1 MLIQPTAARI
11 EDPEAAEEAAQ
22 LESQPEPRAE
32 GERVAPRPAVP
43 VTTVRLTQAR
53 PKVTRSGSG
62 LLRGELQRLR
72 RQAQS
77 EACPPTS
84 DAAAAASP
92 LQLELT
98 AFNAALQLGVTMPV
112 CSNGVVEHAA
122 GGGTAGATYGPSD
135 PHSTKRPARP
145 GACPPPFSSQFS
157 SPNLDAAAASRRVA
171 MPACSNVVAE
181 HATGG
186 GTERGAACGGA
197 AGGAAATSWQIE
209 LAAHWW
215 RRTARGRAL
224 RAWRRRT
231 WVAAAWLRLT
241 AGPRGALRRRALRKW
256 RRWLWSAAAVR
267 AATPAAAAACRLG
280 RALEAW
286 RRAAGVV
293 VRSDLLVR
301 LLQRARCACAW
312 RRWARRTRRT
322 RRGGG
327 GARAGARTS
336 AGAGGSGTAAQAQA
350 RAMLGAAV
358 AHDATVRSR
367 RSLRTWRLA
376 VAVAAMLVWA
386 STFAAS
392 RWARRLLHRWR
403 AEAAC
408 KAKLARVEA
417 LRAWRVCADGRRR
430 RLARA
435 WAGILGAVARCAL
448 GRALGHHAVRGAART
463 AAARWRRAALVRR
476 VAVLA
481 RRGAPSAIAA
491 RALARW
497 RHVARGATIV
507 HFVVTASYTAARRA
521 RLALAGWR
529 LWAARRRG
537 GVAVVRSAAEVAVRT
552 AAMGAL
558 RCWWRRTAAGGS
570 GEAALRLAVAAAHAA
585 AVARALLVWRRRVMP
600 RGGDAA
606 RVVAAAATVAAVRRL
621 LCQWRLSALEAA
633 MMNEARRQRGSLAL
647 SRWLHTWRAIALAA
661 AACTAAAAVLT
672 RMRLTFAVWRWAR
685 RAVQRRRFART
696 AARATVAIVRR
707 ALRQWRRVAL
717 VRRVAA
723 LARRGAPSAIA
734 ARALARWACGATA
747 AALQAEVFARVRR
760 LASARDVEVVWAV
773 WRCVARARRAARL
786 LRSRHEAAQRGAL
799 ACWQRRCGEMRWR
812 LLRCLQVVVALM
824 RRAAWRAWR
833 RRATTAR
840 EFAATRSRV
849 ANALPL
855 TRSLVRCAAWRTWR
869 RRATAARELAAT
881 RSRAAHALPL
891 ARWRRRALR
900 AAGAL
905 EQLLEAR
912 LLLLRRSLPLHTAW
926 RALARRAALRRYAHA
941 LRALGT
947 TRADAAARAVALRI
961 WWHAARGREA
971 RRFAAAWV
979 ACHTTMRHRCRALM
993 TWREWVALFAPLA
1006 PRPLP
1011 GHRRLPLFIADRLRA
1026 AVAALQRTAQARARL
1041 AVAAARWRHG
1051 GVRHALGRWRALRQW
1066 PTALAPLGCTPT
1078 TNPCSFNG
1086 ALVADLGARDWL
1098 RRRSRL
1104 AAAAL
1109 LLRRALR
1116 LFRLAALRAAMPD
1129 VAWRRWAERSKQ
1141 VGLRQWRR
1149 RGRWQPLRRR
1159 ADWRLRAATLAATL
1173 FGWCEACALRQLQ
1186 QSCRDAGRRLALR
1199 RAMRELRRPVARSI
1213 ACSFLALLHETEQ
1226 HAEQQKEEAMIATTR
1241 RNRHRPH
1248 PTPPTGPWSTC
1259 TPTCTPTT
1267 AYSTTYACV

>member
-1 MLIQPTAARI
+1 MAARI
-11 EDPEAAEEAAQ
+11 EDSEAAEEAAQ
-22 LESQPEPRAE
+22 LRSQQEPRSE
-32 GERVAPRPAVP
+32 GPERVASRPAVP
-43 VTTVRLTQAR
+43 ITTVRPTQAR

-72 RQAQS
+72 RHA
-77 EACPPTS
+77 E
-84 DAAAAASP
+84 
-92 LQLELT
+92 LER
-98 AFNAALQLGVTMPV
+98 FNGALQLGVTMPA
-112 CSNGVVEHAA
+112 CSNGVVEHTA
-122 GGGTAGATYGPSD
+122 GEAAGATCG
-135 PHSTKRPARP
+135 
-145 GACPPPFSSQFS
+145 GA
-157 SPNLDAAAASRRVA
+157 
-171 MPACSNVVAE
+171 M
-181 HATGG
+181 
-186 GTERGAACGGA
+186 RGAACGGA
-197 AGGAAATSWQIE
+197 AGGAAGGVADGAAATTWQTE
-209 LAAHWW
+209 LAMHWW

-224 RAWRRRT
+224 RAWRQRT
-231 WVAAAWLRLT
+231 ITLTLAMCAAAKWLCLA
-241 AGPRGALRRRALRKW
+241 AGPRGALLGRAVRKW
-256 RRWLWSAAAVR
+256 RSWLWGAAAVR
-267 AATPAAAAACRLG
+267 AVAPAAAAVCRLG

-293 VRSDLLVR
+293 ARSDLLVR
-301 LLQRARCACAW
+301 LLQRARCARAW

-327 GARAGARTS
+327 GPRARAAVGAG
-336 AGAGGSGTAAQAQA
+336 AGAGGAGAAAQAH
-350 RAMLGAAV
+350 AMLEAAA

-367 RSLRTWRLA
+367 RSLRAWRLA

-386 STFAAS
+386 STYAAS

-408 KAKLARVEA
+408 EGKLARVEA
-417 LRAWRVCADGRRR
+417 LRVWRAAADGRRR

-435 WAGILGAVARCAL
+435 WAGILGAVARGAL
-448 GRALGHHAVRGAART
+448 GRALGQHAVRGAART
-463 AAARWRRAALVRR
+463 AVARWRRAALVRR
-476 VAVLA
+476 VASLA

-537 GVAVVRSAAEVAVRT
+537 GVAVVRSAAEVAART
-552 AAMGAL
+552 AATGAL

-570 GEAALRLAVAAAHAA
+570 GKAALRLAVAAAHAA
-585 AVARALLVWRRRVMP
+585 AVARALLTWRRRVT
-600 RGGDAA
+600 RRCGDAV
-606 RVVAAAATVAAVRRL
+606 RVVTAAATVAAVRRL
-621 LCQWRLSALEAA
+621 LCLWRLSALEAA
-633 MMNEARRQRGSLAL
+633 MLNAARRRRGSLAL
-647 SRWLHTWRAIALAA
+647 SRWLHTWRAVALAA

-672 RMRLTFAVWRWAR
+672 RMRLTFAVWCWAR

-696 AARATVAIVRR
+696 AALATVAIARR
-707 ALRQWRRVAL
+707 ALRQ
-717 VRRVAA
+717 
-723 LARRGAPSAIA
+723 
-734 ARALARWACGATA
+734 WACGATA
-747 AALQAEVFARVRR
+747 ATLQTEVLARVRR
-760 LASARDVEVVWAV
+760 LASARDAAAAWAV
-773 WRCVARARRAARL
+773 WQCVVRARRAARL
-786 LRSRHEAAQRGAL
+786 LHSALEATQRGAL
-799 ACWQRRCGEMRWR
+799 ARWQRRCGEMRWR
-812 LLRCLQVVVALM
+812 LLRCIQIVVALM
-824 RRAAWRAWR
+824 RRAAY
-833 RRATTAR
+833 
-840 EFAATRSRV
+840 
-849 ANALPL
+849 
-855 TRSLVRCAAWRTWR
+855 CAWR
-869 RRATAARELAAT
+869 RRATAARELAVTCSRAAQALPLACLV
-881 RSRAAHALPL
+881 RRAAWCAWRRRVFAARELAAACSRAAHALPL

-905 EQLLEAR
+905 EQLLEVR
-912 LLLLRRSLPLHTAW
+912 LLLRRRSLPLRAAW
-926 RALARRAALRRYAHA
+926 RALAHRAALRRYAFA

-947 TRADAAARAVALRI
+947 TRAAAAARAAALRI

-979 ACHTTMRHRCRALM
+979 ASHTTARQRCRALA
-993 TWREWVALFAPLA
+993 TWRVWAAVFAPLA

-1011 GHRRLPLFIADRLRA
+1011 GHRRLPLLIADCLRA
-1026 AVAALQRTAQARARL
+1026 AVAALRRAAQARARL
-1041 AVAAARWRHG
+1041 AVAAARWRRG
-1051 GVRHALGRWRALRQW
+1051 GVRHALCRWRALRQW
-1066 PTALAPLGCTPT
+1066 PTARVLLGCTPT
-1078 TNPCSFNG
+1078 TNPRSFKG
-1086 ALVADLGARDWL
+1086 AVVADLGARDWL

-1116 LFRLAALRAAMPD
+1116 LFRLSALRAAMPD
-1129 VAWRRWAERSKQ
+1129 VARRRWAERSKQ

-1149 RGRWQPLRRR
+1149 HGRWQPLRRR

-1199 RAMRELRRPVARSI
+1199 RAMRELRRPVARRI

-1248 PTPPTGPWSTC
+1248 PTPSTGPWSAC
-1259 TPTCTPTT
+1259 TPMMRTPTT
-1267 AYSTTYACV
+1267 ARSTYACF